1 MSGKHGMRLHRFL
14 IGDTLSEGPLTLTD
28 TDLVHQI
35 RSVLRLTVG
44 SSLILMDGKGSEAE
58 ALIER
63 VEKDRIEVHAGDVRA
78 ITTEPARSVTLFC
91 SILRRENFEWVVQ
104 KATEVGA
111 TKIVPVI
118 GERTVKTG
126 LRMDRLT
133 RIAREAVEQ
142 CGRGVVPVIEEPV
155 DFVAALALAPAKNV
169 FFHLGATG
177 EDWGTSLKGAGDA
190 GVWIGP
196 EGGWTDAEA
205 EKAEKKGFT
214 VASLGSLALR
224 AETAAVVG
232 TYLAIHA

>member
-1 MSGKHGMRLHRFL
+1 MRYHRFL
-14 IGDTLSEGPLTLTD
+14 IGAPLTEGTIILTES
-28 TDLVHQI
+28 DLVHQM
-35 RSVLRLTVG
+35 RTVLRLTVG
-44 SSLILMDGKGSEAE
+44 STVILMDGKGLEAE

-63 VEKDRIEVHAGDVRA
+63 IGKSDIEVHIGAVQE
-78 ITTEPARSVTLFC
+78 IETEPQRKVTLFC

-111 TKIVPVI
+111 VKIVPVI
-118 GERTVKTG
+118 AERTVKTG
-126 LRMDRLT
+126 IRMDRLV

-142 CGRGVVPVIEEPV
+142 CGRGVVPEIADPV
-155 DFVAALALAPAKNV
+155 EYSDALSMAPVQNV
-169 FFHLGATG
+169 FFHLGTPDG
-177 EDWGTSLKGAGDA
+177 VWDKTLQGALEA

-205 EKAEKKGFT
+205 EKAMQRGFT

-232 TYLAIHA
+232 AYLAIHA